1 MTFYRRF
8 TLTLTCIIAG
18 GFSVLLAQELKYTA
32 APQSASTYADS
43 VKAKVLYFCSPSLKG
58 RMAGTNEEKITS
70 KYIYD
75 YLQSVGVMMLST
87 DEGDDFG
94 LADPN
99 GGDTLRSRNIVGII
113 PGYDPVLKGE
123 YVLIGTHY
131 DGPGYENITVDG
143 RREERIFPG
152 AYDNAAATASL
163 MQIAKMV
170 SENKFMFRRSVIVAF
185 FGAGRLASAGSWYF
199 INRSFADKDKIT
211 FMIDIN
217 CIGREDNINKFQAF
231 TGVGNKRVIQEV
243 LSASERPFSI
253 VPEIA
258 ELEPVASDY
267 RNFYSAGIPVTLFSS
282 GDNNQRGTIHD
293 TPNMLDYLT
302 LGRICEYIYT
312 YANQIANL
320 KDKIGAEAP
329 LEVTPSGERI
339 YSQQEVEKRAA
350 YFRGDE
356 RSFLR
361 DYVYNYVKYP
371 DSAIAQG
378 IEGTEIAEFV
388 VDEKGKVKDIKITKS
403 LSDDIDKEVIKVLK
417 GSPKWVPAEIGGEKV
432 SVRIS
437 LAIEFILTKK
447 STIGI
452 KK

>member
-43 VKAKVLYFCSPSLKG
+43 VKAKVLYLCSPSLKG

-170 SENKFMFRRSVIVAF
+170 SENKFMFRRSVIIAF

-243 LSASERPFSI
+243 LSAAERPFSI

-282 GDNNQRGTIHD
+282 GDNKQRGTIHD

-388 VDEKGKVKDIKITKS
+388 VDEKGKVKDVKITKS

>member
-18 GFSVLLAQELKYTA
+18 GFSVLLAQELKYSA

-43 VKAKVLYFCSPSLKG
+43 VKAKVLYLCSPSLKG
-58 RMAGTNEEKITS
+58 RMAGTKEEKITS

-243 LSASERPFSI
+243 LSAAERPFSI

-388 VDEKGKVKDIKITKS
+388 VDDKGKVKDVKITKS

>member
-43 VKAKVLYFCSPSLKG
+43 VKAKVLYLCSPSLKG

-113 PGYDPVLKGE
+113 PGYDPALKGE

-199 INRSFADKDKIT
+199 INRSFADKD
-211 FMIDIN
+211 
-217 CIGREDNINKFQAF
+217 
-231 TGVGNKRVIQEV
+231 
-243 LSASERPFSI
+243 
-253 VPEIA
+253 
-258 ELEPVASDY
+258 
-267 RNFYSAGIPVTLFSS
+267 TLAHFKK
-282 GDNNQRGTIHD
+282 
-293 TPNMLDYLT
+293 M
-302 LGRICEYIYT
+302 
-312 YANQIANL
+312 A
-320 KDKIGAEAP
+320 
-329 LEVTPSGERI
+329 SGETYPGNI
-339 YSQQEVEKRAA
+339 YI
-350 YFRGDE
+350 FFDCMDE
-356 RSFLR
+356 ADLP
-361 DYVYNYVKYP
+361 DPTVHGLKYY
-371 DSAIAQG
+371 
-378 IEGTEIAEFV
+378 
-388 VDEKGKVKDIKITKS
+388 K
-403 LSDDIDKEVIKVLK
+403 LDKYIV
-417 GSPKWVPAEIGGEKV
+417 AV
-432 SVRIS
+432 SSR
-437 LAIEFILTKK
+437 
-447 STIGI
+447 
-452 KK
+452 

>member
-1 MTFYRRF
+1 MTLNKRF
-8 TLTLTCIIAG
+8 ISTLSCILVAG
-18 GFSVLLAQELKYTA
+18 FLGVLCAQELKYSA
-32 APQSASTYADS
+32 APQSAATYADS
-43 VKAKVLYFCSPSLKG
+43 VKAKVQYLCSPSLKG
-58 RMAGTNEEKITS
+58 RMAGTNEEKLTS

-75 YLQSVGVMMLST
+75 YLQSVGVMMLSSS
-87 DEGDDFG
+87 EGDDFG
-94 LADPN
+94 MADPN

-113 PGYDPVLKGE
+113 PGYDPALKGE

-131 DGPGYENITVDG
+131 DGPGYG
-143 RREERIFPG
+143 KPG
-152 AYDNAAATASL
+152 AYDNAAATAAL

-170 SENKFMFRRSVIVAF
+170 SENKFMFRRSVIIAF

-199 INRSFADKDKIT
+199 LNRSFADKDKIT

-243 LSASERPFSI
+243 LTAAERPFSL

-267 RNFYSAGIPVTLFSS
+267 RNFYSMDIPITLFSS

-329 LEVTPSGERI
+329 VEVTSSGERI
-339 YSQQEVEKRAA
+339 YSQQEVDKRAT

-356 RSFLR
+356 RSFLK
-361 DYVYNYVKYP
+361 DFVYNYVRYP

-388 VDEKGKVKDIKITKS
+388 VDSKGKIKDIKITKS
-403 LSDDIDKEVIKVLK
+403 LSEDIDKEVIKVLK
-417 GSPKWVPAEIGGEKV
+417 GAPKWNPAEMGGEKV